1 MIFHL
6 HAENH
11 NELFHTGHKKIL
23 DSEGLFVF
31 FKSCTREDS
40 EAAQISKNK
49 HVFIPKIQAMNY
61 DSGPPET

>member
-6 HAENH
+6 HAQTH

-23 DSEGLFVF
+23 DSEGLFFFFF
-31 FKSCTREDS
+31 FKSCTREDL

-49 HVFIPKIQAMNY
+49 NIFIP
-61 DSGPPET
+61 DER

>member
-1 MIFHL
+1 MNFFTQDTKKSST
-6 HAENH
+6 AKVC
-11 NELFHTGHKKIL
+11 LF
-23 DSEGLFVF
+23 F